1 VTDKIINFPASTNL
15 SVDQALASASQLK
28 MTDVLIIGY
37 GEDGLLKIRSSKM
50 DRKNALWLIE
60 SAKREVLSD
69 E

>member
-1 VTDKIINFPASTNL
+1 MTDKIINFPVSTNL
-15 SVDQALASASQLK
+15 SVDQALANAAQLN

-69 E
+69 V